1 MTINVFNC
9 CTMMITEL
17 STDYY
22 FLKRIL
28 GCKEN
33 LKVDA
38 KLRGRRIEQHK
49 PLLGLRDGTDARKPL
64 SALV

>member
-1 MTINVFNC
+1 
-9 CTMMITEL
+9 MITEL

-49 PLLGLRDGTDARKPL
+49 PLVGLRDGTDARKPL